1 MALLLIQYTVIRS
14 FDIIY
19 VIFSSDL
26 YFPYLQTI
34 VLARSPHHVP
44 LATRLL
50 RGLVVDVA
58 SKATPHLIIRV
69 LRQVFRQVAGALAPG
84 NRRDYSGI

>member
-1 MALLLIQYTVIRS
+1 M
-14 FDIIY
+14 
-19 VIFSSDL
+19 IFSSDL